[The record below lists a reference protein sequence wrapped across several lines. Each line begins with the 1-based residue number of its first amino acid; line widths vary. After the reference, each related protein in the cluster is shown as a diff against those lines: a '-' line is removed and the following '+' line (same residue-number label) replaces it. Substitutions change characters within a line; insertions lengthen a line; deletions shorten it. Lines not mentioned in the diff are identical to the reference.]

1 MPRAYARR
9 MRIVFFGSGEFGLP
23 TLAALAGAHE
33 VTGVVSQPDRP
44 AGRGGAVT
52 PTPIAAWAAA
62 NLPGVPLV
70 RSERVSAGED
80 LARVRALPAD
90 AWVVIAF
97 GQKLSAGLLEG
108 KRAVNLHA
116 SLLPRWRGAAPINAA
131 VMAGDAET
139 GNSVITLAERMDAG
153 LVLAQSRRA
162 IEPSVTAGELH
173 DLLSADGPALVLGVL
188 ADLDG
193 AIARGAA
200 QDESRATRAPKLSR
214 SDAWVDWGRPAREVR
229 ARIHGF
235 TPWPGVSV
243 TIGGAGGGGTGE
255 RVKLLR
261 VADQP
266 QGGGGGGG
274 GGAMEPG
281 RLVDASTGLVACGE
295 GSAVRILEVHPA
307 GRNRM
312 AWGEFAR
319 GRRLEAGARVES
331 EVRAC

>member
-1 MPRAYARR
+1 

-23 TLAALAGAHE
+23 TLAALARGHE

-44 AGRGGAVT
+44 AGRGGALT
-52 PTPIAAWAAA
+52 PTPIATWAKV

-188 ADLDG
+188 ADLGG
-193 AIARGAA
+193 AIARGAV

-214 SDAWVDWGRPAREVR
+214 ADAWVDWGRPAREVR
-229 ARIHGF
+229 ARIHGL

-243 TIGGAGGGGTGE
+243 TIGGAGGVG
-255 RVKLLR
+255 
-261 VADQP
+261 AA
-266 QGGGGGGG
+266 G
-274 GGAMEPG
+274 GGAG
-281 RLVDASTGLVACGE
+281 GE
-295 GSAVRILEVHPA
+295 R
-307 GRNRM
+307 
-312 AWGEFAR
+312 
-319 GRRLEAGARVES
+319 
-331 EVRAC
+331 

>member
-1 MPRAYARR
+1 

-23 TLAALAGAHE
+23 TLAALARGHE

-44 AGRGGAVT
+44 AGRGGALT
-52 PTPIAAWAAA
+52 PTPIATWAKV

-188 ADLDG
+188 ADLGG
-193 AIARGAA
+193 AIARGAV

-214 SDAWVDWGRPAREVR
+214 ADAWVDWGRPAREVR
-229 ARIHGF
+229 ARIHGL

-243 TIGGAGGGGTGE
+243 TIGGAGGVGAAGGGAGGE

-274 GGAMEPG
+274 ASEPG
-281 RLVDASTGLVACGE
+281 RLVDASTGVVACGE
-295 GSAVRILEVHPA
+295 GGAVRILEVHPA
-307 GRNRM
+307 GRSRM

-331 EVRAC
+331 EVRTC